1 MSSILTRR
9 AYLTVLWL
17 GLTAPHC
24 QDQSGLLV
32 PDRGLAPR
40 ADARVQ
46 GHDDK
51 LVTLAYAGEP
61 IALTL
66 DASHSSDPDGHVTRF
81 RWLSG
86 TREPVAGSG
95 ASRRSV
101 PEDAGP
107 DWPDDVEKPELMLGE
122 GSYAF
127 NLWVTDDQGMVSA
140 VDLLRVVIAPAL
152 DAAAQSCVDAA
163 PDSAQSACARCV
175 CSIDDSC
182 RAAVSG
188 CDAACWGLSV
198 CLAQHCPEFRAGD
211 DPSCVTSQCAM
222 FLPAGAAVSA
232 LSPCVRS
239 CEPSCVSSP

>member
-1 MSSILTRR
+1 
-9 AYLTVLWL
+9 VLWL
-17 GLTAPHC
+17 ALNAPHC

-32 PDRGLAPR
+32 PDRGLAPQ
-40 ADARVQ
+40 ADARVLGQ
-46 GHDDK
+46 EGK
-51 LVTLAYAGEP
+51 LVTIPYAGEP

-66 DASHSSDPDGHVTRF
+66 DASHSSDPDGQITRF

-86 TREPVAGSG
+86 TRAPAAGSG
-95 ASRRSV
+95 ASHRSV
-101 PEDAGP
+101 PAGAES
-107 DWPDDVEKPELMLGE
+107 DWPDDVEKPELTLGE
-122 GSYAF
+122 GTYAF
-127 NLWVTDDQGMVSA
+127 SLWVSDDQGMVSA
-140 VDLLRVVIAPAL
+140 PDLLQVVIAPAL

-163 PDSAQSACARCV
+163 PDSAESACARCV
-175 CSIDDSC
+175 CSSDDSC
-182 RAAVSG
+182 RAAASG

-222 FLPAGAAVSA
+222 FLPASPEVST